1 MVRKRLS
8 VLSGSAALSVASFG
22 GSDVPGV
29 SILRRDGGAE
39 QVAALTL
46 GNVTSPAA
54 ALALEGPILGH
65 FRPSEV
71 CPACGSFSS
80 NLPQVSFEPRAYFF
94 PFLFGAVVEDIPQLA
109 PSCPAYP
116 HICWAHLWA
125 ACPRSPILFWSLLMV
140 RCFIAKFPK
149 DGTSPLTGDRARCSG
164 GPCAPFQAF

>member
-1 MVRKRLS
+1 M
-8 VLSGSAALSVASFG
+8 LSGSAALSVASFG

-39 QVAALTL
+39 QVAA
-46 GNVTSPAA
+46 A
-54 ALALEGPILGH
+54 ALALEAPILGH

-80 NLPQVSFEPRAYFF
+80 NLPQVSFEPRAYSF

>member
-80 NLPQVSFEPRAYFF
+80 NLPQVSFEPRAYSF
-94 PFLFGAVVEDIPQLA
+94 PFLFGTVVEDIPQLA

-116 HICWAHLWA
+116 TSVGLICGLRAPVL
-125 ACPRSPILFWSLLMV
+125 PS
-140 RCFIAKFPK
+140 CF
-149 DGTSPLTGDRARCSG
+149 GVYSW
-164 GPCAPFQAF
+164 